1 MGPMITAGVVA
12 SMAGLAPKL
21 VSSILGYG
29 IFISILTIGIV
40 FQFIS

>member
-1 MGPMITAGVVA
+1 VVA

-29 IFISILTIGIV
+29 IFISIVTIAIA
-40 FQFIS
+40 FELIQIF

>member
-1 MGPMITAGVVA
+1 
-12 SMAGLAPKL
+12 MAGLAPKL

-40 FQFIS
+40 FELIKFL